1 MFTAA
6 VLLLSSLRPVVSYD
20 SSFNVNLGK
29 KYVSFSGA
37 AYCSDPRFKK
47 SGVEQWSCSACKSYP
62 GMQATVF
69 NSYKDGVGYVGYY
82 PPDNEIVVAFSGTNP
97 FDIQQWIDDLD
108 FIKKAYPYCS
118 GCEVHEGFYKTY
130 LTIADTVRN
139 LTKSYL
145 SAHPTASVTCTGH
158 SLGAALAA
166 HCFAD
171 LKANNIA
178 SKLST
183 PYTFG
188 MPRVGNE
195 AFEKW
200 YVSTLPGTFRMSHHK
215 DPVPHLPFESW
226 GFHHMAYEV
235 FYTDDYNKYKVCN
248 FEGEDSSCAN
258 QYTVALDVVHHL
270 HYLDMD
276 FTTNWINCEL

>member
-1 MFTAA
+1 MSLSGK
-6 VLLLSSLRPVVSYD
+6 LLTELRVTKKISFSY
-20 SSFNVNLGK
+20 
-29 KYVSFSGA
+29 SGA

-158 SLGAALAA
+158 SLGAGVISFIFNITKSLKIRRYLNSIYSPIPFLFFSVPNIQPSLPTALP
-166 HCFAD
+166 
-171 LKANNIA
+171 
-178 SKLST
+178 T
-183 PYTFG
+183 
-188 MPRVGNE
+188 
-195 AFEKW
+195 
-200 YVSTLPGTFRMSHHK
+200 
-215 DPVPHLPFESW
+215 
-226 GFHHMAYEV
+226 
-235 FYTDDYNKYKVCN
+235 
-248 FEGEDSSCAN
+248 
-258 QYTVALDVVHHL
+258 
-270 HYLDMD
+270 
-276 FTTNWINCEL
+276 